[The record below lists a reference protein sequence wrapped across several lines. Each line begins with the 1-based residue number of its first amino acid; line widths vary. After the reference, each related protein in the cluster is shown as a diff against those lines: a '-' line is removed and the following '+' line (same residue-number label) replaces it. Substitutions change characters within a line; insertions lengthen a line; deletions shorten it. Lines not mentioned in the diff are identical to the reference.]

1 MLLSKAA
8 TRGKKGWRKL
18 MFIDVKKAHL
28 NPRCEEDVYI
38 ELPEECG
45 APPGM
50 CGKLNFWL
58 YGFRKAASA
67 WESLYSEKLEGVGFG
82 RGDACGVVFYHE
94 EKDPSL
100 AVHGDDFTF
109 CGYEE
114 DSFWIRDLMA
124 SWFEIKVRGVLGR
137 DPQDDK
143 EIVILGRLVQW
154 GEDGIRYQ
162 ADPKHR
168 RLSLEHFGLGGGFQ
182 GIEIEWGRWRLRTR
196 ERSVRNLGLRRQRF
210 FGGWRPG

>member
-1 MLLSKAA
+1 
-8 TRGKKGWRKL
+8 

-28 NPRCEEDVYI
+28 NPKCEEDVYI

-67 WESLYSEKLEGVGFG
+67 WESLYSEKLEEVGFE
-82 RGDACGVVFYHE
+82 RGEACGVVFYHE
-94 EKDPSL
+94 GRDLSL

-114 DSFWIRDLMA
+114 DLFWIRDLMA
-124 SWFEIKVRGVLGR
+124 KWFEIKVRGILGGG
-137 DPQDDK
+137 QKDDK
-143 EIVILGRLVQW
+143 EIVILGRVVQW
-154 GEDGIRYQ
+154 CKDGIRYQ

-168 RLSLEHFGLGGGFQ
+168 RLLLELSLIH
-182 GIEIEWGRWRLRTR
+182 I
-196 ERSVRNLGLRRQRF
+196 
-210 FGGWRPG
+210 

>member
-1 MLLSKAA
+1 
-8 TRGKKGWRKL
+8 
-18 MFIDVKKAHL
+18 
-28 NPRCEEDVYI
+28 
-38 ELPEECG
+38 
-45 APPGM
+45 M

-94 EKDPSL
+94 ERDISL

-114 DSFWIRDLMA
+114 DLFWIRDLMA
-124 SWFEIKVRGVLGR
+124 SWFEVKVPGVLGK
-137 DPQDDK
+137 DQHDDK
-143 EIVILGRLVQW
+143 EIVIFGRLVQW

-168 RLSLEHFGLGGGFQ
+168 RLLLEHFGLGEDSRALKSNGGK
-182 GIEIEWGRWRLRTR
+182 
-196 ERSVRNLGLRRQRF
+196 
-210 FGGWRPG
+210 GG